1 MPPAL
6 PRPGTE
12 SWLWGVKE
20 RVSVTYLFRRIGF
33 YVVAFWIAITVNFLL
48 PRLLPGNPID
58 YFQVRYQ
65 AELQTNPGLLNSL
78 RPVFDFKH
86 QSLPVQYI
94 HYLGNLAHL
103 DFGVSYSQFPT
114 PVNTLVAQALP
125 WSLFLAGLS
134 ALLAFLLG
142 TFLGIIV
149 SWWRGRFVD
158 RVVTPL
164 TMFTQSFPAF
174 FVAMLIL
181 YFLGV
186 SAGWFPLNHAFGDTV
201 HPELSAGFIAD
212 MLTHAA
218 LPLLALLLASIGGWL
233 LGMRSV
239 MVNTLSEDYVTM
251 AEAKGLRT
259 RRIMFMYA
267 ARNALLPQVTSL
279 AIVIGYALTS
289 LVLIENV
296 FSYPGLG
303 YLMVNAV
310 QATDYPLMQAIF
322 FLITVA
328 MLGANLV
335 ADLLYAVLDP
345 RARA

>member
-1 MPPAL
+1 MN
-6 PRPGTE
+6 
-12 SWLWGVKE
+12 
-20 RVSVTYLFRRIGF
+20 YLLRRIGF
-33 YVVAFWIAITVNFLL
+33 YVVAFWAAITVNFLL
-48 PRLLPGNPID
+48 PRFLPGNPID

-65 AELQTNPGLLNSL
+65 AQLATNPHLLDSL

-86 QSLPVQYI
+86 QSLLVQYV

-103 DFGVSYSQFPT
+103 NFGVSYSQFPT
-114 PVNTLVAQALP
+114 PVNELVGQALP
-125 WSLFLAGLS
+125 WSLFLAGAS
-134 ALLAFLLG
+134 AALAFLLG
-142 TFLGIIV
+142 TTLGV
-149 SWWRGRFVD
+149 VAAWFRGRPVD
-158 RVVTPL
+158 AVLTPL

-181 YFLGV
+181 YFLGIT
-186 SAGWFPLNHAFGDTV
+186 AGWFPLNHAFGDTV
-201 HPELSAGFIAD
+201 QPGWSFAFFSD
-212 MLTHAA
+212 VLTHAA
-218 LPLLALLLASIGGWL
+218 MPLLALLLASVGGWL

-239 MVNTLSEDYVTM
+239 MINTLSEDYITM

-259 RRIMFMYA
+259 SRIMFMYA
-267 ARNALLPQVTSL
+267 ARNALLPQITSF
-279 AIVIGYALTS
+279 AIVLGYALTS

-296 FSYPGLG
+296 FAYPGLG

-328 MLGANLV
+328 MLGANLI

-345 RARA
+345 RTGRTHGA

>member
-1 MPPAL
+1 M
-6 PRPGTE
+6 
-12 SWLWGVKE
+12 
-20 RVSVTYLFRRIGF
+20 YLLRRLAF
-33 YVVAFWIAITVNFLL
+33 YLVAFWVAITVNFLL
-48 PRLLPGNPID
+48 PRFLPGNPID
-58 YFQVRYQ
+58 YFEARYQ
-65 AELQTNPGLLNSL
+65 AQLATNPHLLDSL

-86 QSLPVQYI
+86 QSLPQQYVT
-94 HYLGNLAHL
+94 YLGNLLHL
-103 DFGVSYSQFPT
+103 NFGVSYSQFPT
-114 PVNTLVAQALP
+114 PVNDLVGQALP
-125 WSLFLAGLS
+125 WSLFLAGVS
-134 ALLAFLLG
+134 AALAFMLG
-142 TFLGIIV
+142 TLFGIIV
-149 SWWRGRFVD
+149 SWWRGRAVD
-158 RVVTPL
+158 MILTPF

-186 SAGWFPLNHAFGDTV
+186 SAGWFPLNHAYGDTV
-201 HPELSAGFIAD
+201 HPILSLSFLSD
-212 MLTHAA
+212 VLTHAA
-218 LPLLALLLASIGGWL
+218 MPLLALLLASVGGWL

-239 MVNTLSEDYVTM
+239 MINVLSEDYITM

-259 RRIMFMYA
+259 RRIMFAYA
-267 ARNALLPQVTSL
+267 ARNALLPQITSF
-279 AIVIGYALTS
+279 AIVLGYALTS

-296 FSYPGLG
+296 FAYPGLG

-345 RARA
+345 RVGVRQGG